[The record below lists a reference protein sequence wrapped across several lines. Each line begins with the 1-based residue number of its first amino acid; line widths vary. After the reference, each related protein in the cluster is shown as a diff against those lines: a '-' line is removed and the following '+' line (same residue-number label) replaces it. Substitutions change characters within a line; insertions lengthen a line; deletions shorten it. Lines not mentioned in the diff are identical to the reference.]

1 MTRNREI
8 KAYVPKTNLLFRK
21 YQIGYGPYEKHF
33 AVRFRFEF
41 RDRSLRGDD
50 SDGITLR

>member
-1 MTRNREI
+1 MTRNREV
-8 KAYVPKTNLLFRK
+8 KACVPKTNLLFRK
-21 YQIGYGPYEKHF
+21 CQIGYGPYETHF
-33 AVRFRFEF
+33 AVRCRLEF